1 MLTPNGLQTIPVLM
15 YHSLSDR
22 AQPRFRKF
30 ALAPALFAEQ
40 MAYLAQQ
47 RYTTLTVSQYVTART
62 TGTALPEST
71 IVLTFDDGFADFYT
85 EALPVLKEHRFT
97 ATLYAVTA
105 FINDTSRFLWREQ
118 ETARPMLTWDQL
130 NEIAAAG
137 IECGAHSCRHEQLD
151 VLPRDVARDEIV
163 RSKLMLEEKLS
174 RPVASFAYPYGY
186 YHSAVERLVQAAG
199 YSSACAVR
207 YRMSSPADSAFSLSR
222 LIVTAETDLKRF
234 VELVNGRSQQL
245 HPWYERTRALAWRC
259 TRSGLRAVSGGRKRM
274 PKDAC
279 VT

>member
-1 MLTPNGLQTIPVLM
+1 M

-40 MAYLAQQ
+40 MAYLAER
-47 RYTTLTVSQYVTART
+47 RYTTLTVSQYMKARIA
-62 TGTALPEST
+62 GTVLPEAT

-85 EALPVLKEHRFT
+85 EAWPVLKEHGFV
-97 ATLYAVTA
+97 ATVYMVTA
-105 FINDTSRFLWREQ
+105 FVNDTSRFLRREQ
-118 ETARPMLTWDQL
+118 ETGRPMLSWDQL

-151 VLPRDVARDEIV
+151 VLPRVVARDEIV

-186 YHSAVERLVQAAG
+186 YHAAVKHMVCAAG

-207 YRMSSPADSAFSLSR
+207 YRMSSPSDDAFSLSR
-222 LIVTAETDLKRF
+222 LIVTAETDRRRF
-234 VELVNGRSQQL
+234 IELVNGRSLQL
-245 HPWYERTRALAWRC
+245 HPLYERTRALVWRW
-259 TRSGLRAVSGGRKRM
+259 TRSGLRALSGGRRRRSY
-274 PKDAC
+274 A
-279 VT
+279 VYVA